1 MSAADKDEQRLD
13 ALLAAYGANP
23 VRWPEEEAGALAMR
37 ADLHAQAA
45 QERALDEMLDAYKVD
60 APDAALH
67 ARILAAYA
75 AQTEMRPARQSAGFW
90 RGLAGALWP
99 EGPSWV
105 PMGTCA
111 AALLLGLY
119 IGASGALTAMS
130 SDPQTERALLSL
142 AMADSVF
149 EENWNE

>member
-13 ALLAAYGANP
+13 ALLVAYGADP
-23 VRWPEEEAGALAMR
+23 ARWPEEEAGALAMR
-37 ADLHAQAA
+37 PDLHAKAA
-45 QERALDEMLDAYKVD
+45 QERALDEMLDAFNVEE
-60 APDAALH
+60 PDAALS
-67 ARILAAYA
+67 ARILAARPGR
-75 AQTEMRPARQSAGFW
+75 EMRQGTGLWRALMSAV
-90 RGLAGALWP
+90 WP

-105 PMGTCA
+105 PMGTCV

-130 SDPQTERALLSL
+130 SDPQTESALLSL

>member
-13 ALLAAYGANP
+13 ALLAAYGADLA
-23 VRWPEEEAGALAMR
+23 RWPEEEAGVLAMR
-37 ADLHAQAA
+37 PDLHAKVA
-45 QERALDEMLDAYKVD
+45 QERALDEMLDAFKID

-90 RGLAGALWP
+90 RALAGALWP

-130 SDPQTERALLSL
+130 SDPQTESALLSL